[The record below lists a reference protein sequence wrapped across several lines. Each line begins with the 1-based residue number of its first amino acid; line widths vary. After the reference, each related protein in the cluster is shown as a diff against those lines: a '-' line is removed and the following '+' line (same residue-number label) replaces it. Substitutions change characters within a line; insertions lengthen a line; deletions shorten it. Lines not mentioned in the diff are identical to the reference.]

1 MCTGEWLDFENEE
14 DQAEK
19 VRRNTNKE
27 FGGLILWCI
36 EKDPISRPR
45 MEEVIKALEPFKD
58 IESELSK

>member
-19 VRRNTNKE
+19 VRRNTNKG

-36 EKDPISRPR
+36 EKEPILRPS
-45 MEEVIKALEPFKD
+45 MEEVIEYLEPFKD

>member
-19 VRRNTNKE
+19 VRRNTNKD

-36 EKDPISRPR
+36 EKEPILRPS
-45 MEEVIKALEPFKD
+45 MEEVIEHLELFKD

>member
-1 MCTGEWLDFENEE
+1 MCTGEWLVFENEE

-27 FGGLILWCI
+27 FGELILWCI
-36 EKDPISRPR
+36 EKEPILRPS
-45 MEEVIKALEPFKD
+45 MEEVIEHLEPFKD

>member
-36 EKDPISRPR
+36 EKEPILRPS
-45 MEEVIKALEPFKD
+45 MEEVIEHLEPFKD
-58 IESELSK
+58 IESELST